1 MAKGSFNSLLHRQQ
15 VWVYV
20 VGLLFVADFLFYGYL
35 PSRRRLQSLEQAR
48 VQEERL
54 IQTAES
60 QQRALPALEEN
71 LKATEAAVLRYED
84 NIPKD
89 RALGT
94 FLGQITEIMTKNA
107 LTDQVIQ
114 PQTEVDADNL
124 KCIPVVM
131 KCKGTLEGI
140 FGFCQGL
147 QDLDRLV
154 RIEKL
159 VLKNDGD
166 FTGQVALE
174 AQAVIFYRPEKPQG
188 AGSLAGAVSQ
198 GGVRNDT

>member
-1 MAKGSFNSLLHRQQ
+1 MTKGSFNSLLHRQQ

-20 VGLLFVADFLFYGYL
+20 VGLLFVADFMFYGYL
-35 PSRRRLQSLEQAR
+35 PSHRRLQSLEQAR
-48 VQEERL
+48 LQKERL
-54 IQTAES
+54 IQTAEA
-60 QQRALPALEEN
+60 QERALPALEEN
-71 LKATEAAVLRYED
+71 LKATEEAVQRYED

-94 FLGQITEIMTKNA
+94 FLGQITEIMTANA

-114 PQTEVDADNL
+114 PQMESEADSL
-124 KCIPVVM
+124 KCIPVAM
-131 KCKGTLEGI
+131 KCQGTLEGI
-140 FGFCQGL
+140 FGFCHDL

-159 VLKNDGD
+159 VLKNDSG

-174 AQAVIFYRPEKPQG
+174 VQAMIFYRPEKPQG
-188 AGSLAGAVSQ
+188 AGSLAGAASQ
-198 GGVRNDT
+198 SVVTNDT